1 MVCGYVCVECTL
13 FSSVFAFAYY
23 TLVLFCTIIWT
34 LFVCFGGSPAGSK
47 VKKDDD
53 GSSVCKE
60 VKGIVIVI
68 G

>member
-1 MVCGYVCVECTL
+1 MFVLNVHFFPVCSHLHTTL
-13 FSSVFAFAYY
+13 Y
-23 TLVLFCTIIWT
+23 TIVLFCMIIWT
-34 LFVCFGGSPAGSK
+34 LFICFGSSPAGSK

-60 VKGIVIVI
+60 VKGILIVI